1 VAASGFSFSLNIL
14 RGIGAVEILSVSP
27 RIALPYH
34 LAINISITEVQN
46 GHQPAITVYVHG
58 LNPYYLA
65 QDLALQG
72 SIGFFTIRLTRP

>member
-1 VAASGFSFSLNIL
+1 VAVSGFSFSLNIL

-46 GHQPAITVYVHG
+46 GHQPAITVYVHD
-58 LNPYYLA
+58 LNPYCLA
-65 QDLALQG
+65 QNLALQG
-72 SIGFFTIRLTRP
+72 SIGFLSVGLTRL